1 MNGKSDLFKHL
12 PVIETQRLKLRRLS
26 MRDASDIF
34 EYASVPEVAEHV
46 TWNYHRNIS
55 DSIHFLRII
64 TQQYEDGSPSPWGIV
79 LKENSKIIGTIGFHF
94 WSPPNFFA
102 EVGYALSNDYWNRGL
117 MTESLK
123 AILDFG
129 FNTMHLNRIEA
140 TCMTG
145 NAASEKVMLKCG
157 MSFEGILKER
167 LFAKDI
173 FHDLKMFSILKNTF
187 NKGEN

>member
-1 MNGKSDLFKHL
+1 M
-12 PVIETQRLKLRRLS
+12 RRLS

-79 LKENSKIIGTIGFHF
+79 LKENSKLIGTIGFHF
-94 WSPPNFFA
+94 WSPHNHFA
-102 EVGYALSNDYWNRGL
+102 EVGYALSKDYWNRGL

-123 AILDFG
+123 AVLDFG
-129 FNTMHLNRIEA
+129 FNSMHLNRIEA
-140 TCMTG
+140 TCMPG
-145 NAASEKVMLKCG
+145 NTASEKVMLKCG
-157 MSFEGILKER
+157 MSFEGILKQR
-167 LFAKDI
+167 LLAKDI
-173 FHDLKMFSILKNTF
+173 FHDLKMFSILKNNF
-187 NKGEN
+187 NNNEGGN